1 MSNSFVARFRNKSSI
16 ISMNGE
22 MQVNPDRAVMRPS
35 EFQLHSSII
44 NSANFI
50 LKSNSTNVSSQEI
63 VSRSSKPSNYENFAE
78 NNYPQVKS
86 SMIATK
92 SHSPSL
98 LKRKKNAST
107 TPIIAKDDLA
117 NEAPAKGISKSYDK
131 KSKDFIPYTLRD
143 YYSMKPNNYYKL
155 GGLGPSNL
163 GSEDWLKKKT
173 LNEKKIKYGQNVYY
187 INAAKLPLL
196 PLINLKTGEIKNSA
210 RSRALNFAN
219 TIHKPP
225 LRVSLSPN

>member
-1 MSNSFVARFRNKSSI
+1 MSNSFVARFKNKSTT
-16 ISMNGE
+16 ISVNGE
-22 MQVNPDRAVMRPS
+22 LQVNPDRAVLRPS

-50 LKSNSTNVSSQEI
+50 LKTNSANVSSQEI
-63 VSRSSKPSNYENFAE
+63 VSHSSKPSNCENFAE

-86 SMIATK
+86 SIIPTK
-92 SHSPSL
+92 SNSPSL
-98 LKRKKNAST
+98 AKRKKNAST
-107 TPIIAKDDLA
+107 TPVIAKDDLA
-117 NEAPAKGISKSYDK
+117 NEVTAKGINKSYDK
-131 KSKDFIPYTLRD
+131 KSKDFTPYTLRD
-143 YYSMKPNNYYKL
+143 YYSIKPKSYYEL
-155 GGLGPSNL
+155 GGLGPVNL
-163 GSEDWLKKKT
+163 GTEDWLQKKK

-196 PLINLKTGEIKNSA
+196 PLINLKTGEKEISA
-210 RSRALNFAN
+210 RSRALNFAK